1 MILFLVIFTKKEL
14 RFLMEFNRSRSKQ
27 NSIIITPK
35 QTISAISKD
44 VLTIKTI
51 RTLSKTIDIHAI

>member
-1 MILFLVIFTKKEL
+1 
-14 RFLMEFNRSRSKQ
+14 MEFNRSRSKQ